1 MAGQP
6 RTHRNFITLGSW
18 GGVVVYTSSFRHALE
33 FFTHLLSS
41 QTQTAWFASVRVC
54 TFALEHVL
62 QVSLYQENIAV

>member
-6 RTHRNFITLGSW
+6 CTHRNFITLGSW
-18 GGVVVYTSSFRHALE
+18 GVVVYTSSFRRALE

-41 QTQTAWFASVRVC
+41 QTQTAWFALVRVC